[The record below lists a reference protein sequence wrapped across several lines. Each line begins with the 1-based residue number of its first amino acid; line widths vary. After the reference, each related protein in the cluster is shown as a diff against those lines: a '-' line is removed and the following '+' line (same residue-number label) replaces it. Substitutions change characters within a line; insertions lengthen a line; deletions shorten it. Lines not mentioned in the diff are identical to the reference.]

1 MDVNTMD
8 IIKEGM
14 TIDEIREK
22 YAEMSKIYRR
32 MARHGENVVNK
43 AGRKPVSPEHK
54 KEVYKKWL
62 EKKKQE
68 KIEQALAEGRVYRVG
83 RPSKIN
89 VVGYSSTI

>member
-1 MDVNTMD
+1 MD

-14 TIDEIREK
+14 TLDEIREK

-32 MARHGENVVNK
+32 MSRHGENIVNK

-62 EKKKQE
+62 EKRRQE
-68 KIEQALAEGRVYRVG
+68 KVEQALAEGRVYGVG
-83 RPSKIN
+83 RPKRIPQPVSQPIQ
-89 VVGYSSTI
+89 V